1 MGRINYSTYIGV
13 KQRLLEIFRKESFP
27 GNKLP
32 SEAELSSRLG
42 VSLVTLRE
50 SLLMLAMEGFITK
63 KHGSG
68 NYVHPSAL
76 DPFMRIDLVNSF
88 REMLEQ
94 SGYKASYLSKGH
106 YVEKADQK
114 TADRLGIE
122 PGREVFTAVWHY
134 KADKKTAIIAYNR
147 IPLGYFKKEPP
158 TRKMPVMDLD
168 DFLWEYCHQETS
180 HSISGY
186 APELA
191 DEEMAKSFNLQQPA
205 AILVWKQ
212 TFYSLSDEKLSY
224 NEVYF
229 NPEIGDLIT
238 LRNRYFRE

>member
-1 MGRINYSTYIGV
+1 MGKINYSTYSGV
-13 KQRLLEIFRKESFP
+13 KKKLLEIFRSENFP
-27 GNKLP
+27 NNKLP
-32 SEAELSSRLG
+32 SESVLSSRLG

-68 NYVHPSAL
+68 NFVHPSAL
-76 DPFMRIDLVNSF
+76 DPRMRIDLVNSF
-88 REMLEQ
+88 TEMLEQ
-94 SGYKASYLSKGH
+94 SGYKAEYIPMGH
-106 YVEKADQK
+106 LIEEADEVVAEK
-114 TADRLGIE
+114 LGINI
-122 PGREVFTAVWHY
+122 GDEVFTALWHY
-134 KADKKTAIIAYNR
+134 LADGKLAIVAYNR
-147 IPLGYFKKEPP
+147 IPLNIFERDIPIVLP
-158 TRKMPVMDLD
+158 AMNID

-180 HSISGY
+180 HSLSNY
-186 APELA
+186 SPYLCDERLA
-191 DEEMAKSFNLQQPA
+191 KLFGLPLPS

-212 TFYSLSDEKLSY
+212 IFYSVADEKLSY

>member
-1 MGRINYSTYIGV
+1 MGKINYSTYSGV
-13 KQRLLEIFRKESFP
+13 KRRLLEIFRSENFP
-27 GNKLP
+27 NNKLP

-76 DPFMRIDLVNSF
+76 DPKMRIDLVNSF
-88 REMLEQ
+88 SEMLEQ
-94 SGYKASYLSKGH
+94 SGYKAEYIPMGH
-106 YVEKADQK
+106 YIEKADDK
-114 TADRLGIE
+114 VAAKLGIKV
-122 PGREVFTAVWHY
+122 GDEVFTAIWHY
-134 KADKKTAIIAYNR
+134 IADSKLAIVAYNR
-147 IPLGYFKKEPP
+147 IPVKLIQKDLPKDNFPIIN
-158 TRKMPVMDLD
+158 LD

-180 HSISGY
+180 HALSGY
-186 APELA
+186 SPLLCNERLA
-191 DEEMAKSFNLQQPA
+191 KLFGIGLPA

-212 TFYSLSDEKLSY
+212 VFYSVADEKLSY

-229 NPEIGDLIT
+229 NPEIGELIT